1 LTAVCPVGYAGQT
14 FVFAFPEN
22 LGAGGL
28 VLYITSATSS
38 SASVQIYPPLATS
51 LWSGTTVTVQPGSTT
66 SIVVPATL
74 QLSGLGTQNNALYI
88 TASNNIVVFGKNLFT
103 NYCGTFQVIPQVF
116 LGTRYHAI
124 TTWPDSLPDS
134 NKNTGN
140 IAVVASSP
148 GTTTVTFTFPQGRGI
163 NIRINGVFYG
173 TAPLTITL
181 NQYQTYQLQDNVNLP
196 DLTGTLVAANQ
207 PIAVF
212 SGNIAGNVNNDN
224 GNFQISDHS
233 VEQMIPTTAYGTTF
247 YAVEFPGQ
255 ITTNTYLRIICRDD
269 STAIFLN
276 GVQTANCNAQES
288 VDRIPTLQQFNVIS
302 STKPVTVGQIN
313 EGEVI

>member
-1 LTAVCPVGYAGQT
+1 M
-14 FVFAFPEN
+14 
-22 LGAGGL
+22 
-28 VLYITSATSS
+28 
-38 SASVQIYPPLATS
+38 S

-66 SIVVPATL
+66 SIVVPSTL
-74 QLSGLGTQNNALYI
+74 QLSGLGIQNNALYI

-116 LGTRYHAI
+116 LGTSYHTI
-124 TTWPDSLPDS
+124 STWPDSLLDS
-134 NKNTGN
+134 NKNSAN

-148 GTTTVTFTFPQGRGI
+148 GTTTVTFTFPRGRGI
-163 NIRINGVFYG
+163 SILINSISYG
-173 TAPLTITL
+173 DLPLTITL
-181 NQYQTYQLQDNVNLP
+181 NQYQTYQLQDNRNLP
-196 DLTGTLVAANQ
+196 DLSGTLVSANQ

-212 SGNIAGNVNNDN
+212 SGNIAGNVVTDNN
-224 GNFQISDHS
+224 NFQISDHS

-269 STAIFLN
+269 NTVIYVN
-276 GVQTANCNAQES
+276 GVNKATRNAQAVYDTTE
-288 VDRIPTLQQFNVIS
+288 TLQPFNVIS